1 MAGKIT
7 PPLRLMLDISA
18 WQLETL
24 TLTTAERG
32 ALLALKMFFWRSG
45 PLLDCDD
52 ALARIAGMD
61 AKDWKK
67 ARKALEPL
75 FIVKH
80 GEWLRTD
87 WSDEL
92 EEAYA
97 AVNRVKELSKKGNA
111 ARWGKHQNADSE
123 HPAGNPGGTP
133 AGIPCGILNNIG
145 DAQPAQQRQN
155 PPKAPSQGEGFS
167 GQPEFLADVE
177 MAEAALGI
185 GGGV

>member
-7 PPLRLMLDISA
+7 PPLRLMLDIAA

-52 ALARIAGMD
+52 VLARIAGMD

-92 EEAYA
+92 DA
-97 AVNRVKELSKKGNA
+97 AHVAVQKAKERSRKGHAVRWNWDATGNA
-111 ARWGKHQNADSE
+111 PSNARGNATGTATGMPPSMLKNKGTV
-123 HPAGNPGGTP
+123 AARSGNVKSPQPG
-133 AGIPCGILNNIG
+133 AN
-145 DAQPAQQRQN
+145 DFQSA
-155 PPKAPSQGEGFS
+155 
-167 GQPEFLADVE
+167 FLADVLPAE
-177 MAEAALGI
+177 MALGI
-185 GGGV
+185 GGAA

>member
-1 MAGKIT
+1 MAAGKIT
-7 PPLRLMLDISA
+7 PPLRLMLDIAA

-92 EEAYA
+92 DA
-97 AVNRVKELSKKGNA
+97 AHVAVQKAKEKSRKGHAVRWGWDATGNA
-111 ARWGKHQNADSE
+111 PSNAT
-123 HPAGNPGGTP
+123 GTATGMP
-133 AGIPCGILNNIG
+133 PSMLNNKG
-145 DAQPAQQRQN
+145 TVAARSGKDN
-155 PPKAPSQGEGFS
+155 PPRPRANDV
-167 GQPEFLADVE
+167 QPEFLGDVE
-177 MAEAALGI
+177 IAERALGI
-185 GGGV
+185 GGTA